1 MVRSNAKR
9 HSILAHLRE
18 LRPIERFWFVIFF
31 LILLGSLVIGA
42 YYQWQNILHDKK
54 LYIELIGKSKISQI
68 ELWYTAHITKAEE
81 LPNSLAFLNLVSE
94 AITDPSKE
102 NLERLDEYL
111 RPSLSS
117 YNYADT
123 AVLTSNLDVL
133 YTLTGLSTSNN
144 SEVVREIS
152 EKRPK
157 TTFFTRMYLT
167 PPYAKVGFHL
177 VIPLIWEGEE
187 EPFSYIVHTFFAEDY
202 FFPLLATW
210 PGTEETGEI
219 LLLERNSNMIQVI
232 NPLKLVPFTAFSLQ
246 ISIAAENSVE
256 AQAGLGKTGV
266 IMGKDYRGK
275 RVLAYAEQ
283 VPNLN
288 WIILSK
294 LDYGEAFASLIPTI
308 VVFII
313 FIFVAIIALLAG
325 SYVILSTRALAT
337 FQSKFEL
344 LKRTERNEALLS
356 AILERLDS
364 PVVVID
370 ENLEIQLANRS
381 FKERL
386 GNSLPKG
393 LRLPQIDSGIVPSE
407 VQTIEIVDPL
417 GKTLRFYATAIQIVL
432 PDQPALFAY
441 VMRDVTELESML
453 EQVKTLNL
461 ELAQKVEEQ
470 TKRISDTSEEL
481 RTIASAISFN
491 LIAPLRTIESLSK
504 SLETMAQDKLD
515 SETLDYITNIRK
527 ATESMARLTNDLSI
541 LLSIDTM
548 QLADEEFDFS
558 IASQEITSEII
569 KRNPQRRYQITIM
582 PGLKVRGD
590 GNLLKIA
597 LRNVLENA
605 IQNCPESLTAT
616 IEIGKCGE
624 SCIFIQDNGI
634 GISPEEIDSLLR
646 PFSNTKNGQSA
657 GQLNVGFAITKKII
671 ERHGGKL
678 EIVSEFDKG
687 TTVRFDFSSVS

>member
-133 YTLTGLSTSNN
+133 YTLTGLSTSNS

-381 FKERL
+381 FKEKL

-527 ATESMARLTNDLSI
+527 AAESMARLTNDLSI

-569 KRNPQRRYQITIM
+569 KRNQI
-582 PGLKVRGD
+582 GRAHV
-590 GNLLKIA
+590 
-597 LRNVLENA
+597 
-605 IQNCPESLTAT
+605 
-616 IEIGKCGE
+616 
-624 SCIFIQDNGI
+624 
-634 GISPEEIDSLLR
+634 
-646 PFSNTKNGQSA
+646 
-657 GQLNVGFAITKKII
+657 
-671 ERHGGKL
+671 
-678 EIVSEFDKG
+678 
-687 TTVRFDFSSVS
+687 